1 MCNLRIKGHCV
12 RAFDVGNFKSAFG
25 DSETFFDDG
34 VSSSA
39 VIIGIYPTVSV
50 GLAVSLFTQK
60 FVPWI

>member
-1 MCNLRIKGHCV
+1 M

-50 GLAVSLFTQK
+50 GLVVSLFTQK